1 MYNKNIYEMIHALNG
16 EYLQILEDIANIES
30 PTSYK
35 EGVDA
40 VGRYLIAL
48 AEKKGWQVEVCP
60 QPVSGDAICL
70 TMNPTAKEAPVS
82 LSGHIDTVQPLGS
95 FGTPAVRK
103 DAEKMY
109 GPGVHDCKGGV
120 VVGLLAMDALDR
132 CGYSKRPVKMLLQTD
147 EETGSRGSNKE
158 TIKWICK
165 QAEGSI
171 GFFNL
176 EGSSVGK
183 TTIERKGIVRYQ
195 ITATGKQ
202 THSGKCDEGASAIAQ
217 AAHMI
222 LELEKFKD
230 QKTLT
235 CNCGTI
241 TGGSAP
247 NTVPGSCTFVADFRY
262 SSEEDKQ
269 TAEDA
274 VKKVTQ
280 TTYIEGCTAS
290 YSLLSYRISMPVR
303 QKNLELLDTVNA
315 ILEKEGFTTLES
327 SKKTGG
333 SDASDVS
340 AYGIPCLDN
349 LGIRGGKSHSEN
361 EFGYL
366 SALEDCAKQLA
377 AIVYNI

>member
-1 MYNKNIYEMIHALNG
+1 MSCEKVFETIQSLYD
-16 EYLQILEDIANIES
+16 EYVQIWEDISNIES

-40 VGRYLIAL
+40 VGRYIIAL
-48 AEKKGWQVEVCP
+48 AEKKGWKVDVCP
-60 QPVSGDAICL
+60 QTVSGDAICI
-70 TMNPTAKEAPVS
+70 TMNTEANEAPVS
-82 LSGHIDTVQPLGS
+82 LSGHLDTVQPLGS

-103 DAEKMY
+103 DEEKMY

-120 VVGLLAMDALDR
+120 VVALLTMDALAR
-132 CGYSKRPVKMLLQTD
+132 CGYNKRPVQLLLQTD

-165 QAEGSI
+165 MAQGSI

-176 EGSSVGK
+176 EGSGVGK
-183 TTIERKGIVRYQ
+183 AGIERKGIVRYE

-202 THSGKCDEGASAIAQ
+202 VHSGKCDDGANAIAQ
-217 AAHMI
+217 AANML

-230 QKTLT
+230 RQTLT

-241 TGGSAP
+241 VGGTTP

-262 SSEEDKQ
+262 STEEDKK
-269 TAEDA
+269 TAENA
-274 VKKVTQ
+274 VKRVTS
-280 TTYIEGCTAS
+280 TTYVEGCTAT
-290 YSLLSYRISMPVR
+290 YSLMSYRVSMPLR
-303 QKNLELLDTVNA
+303 QRNLDLLDKVNQ
-315 ILEKEGFTTLES
+315 ILEKEGFMTLIPN
-327 SKKTGG
+327 KLNGG

-340 AYGIPCLDN
+340 AAGIPCLDN

-361 EFGYL
+361 EFAYL
-366 SALEDCAKQLA
+366 ESLVSCAKQLS
-377 AIVYNI
+377 AIVYHI

>member
-1 MYNKNIYEMIHALNG
+1 MIHALNG
-16 EYLQILEDIANIES
+16 EYLQIWEDIANIES

-202 THSGKCDEGASAIAQ
+202 AHSGKCDEGASAIAQ

-222 LELEKFKD
+222 LELEKFKN

-280 TTYIEGCTAS
+280 TTYIESCTAS

-315 ILEKEGFTTLES
+315 ILEKEGFTTLAS

>member
-1 MYNKNIYEMIHALNG
+1 MSNKNIYEMIHALNG
-16 EYLQILEDIANIES
+16 EYLQIWEDIANIES

-95 FGTPAVRK
+95 FGTPAVHK

-171 GFFNL
+171 VFFNL

-202 THSGKCDEGASAIAQ
+202 AHSGKCDEGASAIAQ

-280 TTYIEGCTAS
+280 TTYIEGCSAS
-290 YSLLSYRISMPVR
+290 YSLLSYRISMPIR

-315 ILEKEGFTTLES
+315 ILEKEGFTTLAS

-340 AYGIPCLDN
+340 ACGIPCLDN